1 MLIVNFKGTVTMY
14 ISFNCTVQN
23 YDSRGKLI
31 EGVITNV
38 FSVITSFWGKSK
50 ATNINLIVY
59 L

>member
-1 MLIVNFKGTVTMY
+1 MY
-14 ISFNCTVQN
+14 ISFNCTGTKN